1 MAHETLEPLFRLAR
15 SGKTDELLRQLRIVA
30 NDSNLPL
37 PAREKILFQFAV
49 GLGDLAIDAV
59 DPAVLA
65 FLLSYD
71 SRTLIPHEDH
81 WQYGV
86 PLYNVR
92 AAATGVAQFWE
103 RQAAAAEAMTLLN
116 RGTEAWLKTYLSIN
130 DTQRKGFED
139 TLTSLS
145 RAQLRPL
152 ADDAVGLLPDT
163 PEITP
168 IVAGCAA
175 LLADAGL
182 FGELL
187 HNADGPAIAAALR
200 KAAVLGTNE
209 RFTLLHRAIQDAPAT
224 NASLAIAQLAPEL
237 LHRRDAEDL
246 LFALLGNAELG
257 AAAALILSRSGNP
270 AILARLAEIGK
281 QTEGLRSNRARLAAS
296 LAELNRARSEQ

>member
-15 SGKTDELLRQLRIVA
+15 SGKTNELLRQLHSVA

-49 GLGDLAIDAV
+49 GLEDLAIDAV

-65 FLLSYD
+65 FLLGYD

-81 WQYGV
+81 RQYGV

-92 AAATGVAQFWE
+92 AAATGVAQSWE

-116 RGTEAWLKTYLSIN
+116 RGTEVWLKTYFSIN
-130 DTQRKGFED
+130 ETQRTGFED

-145 RAQLRPL
+145 QAQLRRL
-152 ADDAVGLLPDT
+152 ADDAVSLLPYS

-168 IVAGCAA
+168 IIAECAA

-182 FGELL
+182 FGELIL
-187 HNADGPAIAAALR
+187 HGDGPEIAATLR
-200 KAAVLGTNE
+200 KAAVLGTSE
-209 RFTLLHRAIQDAPAT
+209 RFTLLHRAILNAPAT

-237 LHRRDAEDL
+237 LHRRDAENL

-296 LAELNRARSEQ
+296 LAEQNRAHSKQ